1 MLAFVLGLAVAAQGA
16 PPPEALSPP
25 PPERSERADEAYA
38 ARVSAMLA
46 ETEWPW
52 PQIDAARPTTSAEA
66 LALAAFVREADDRG
80 LRLLATLA
88 ASCDGDGPLAHSLW
102 TRATGVLP
110 EAATV
115 ACLLAPARAPEAW
128 WPALAH
134 LAARTSAPLPVRAAA
149 IARLLESGCDAAW
162 PWARAVLL
170 TGTARDLEAEP
181 FADWQRGGRYELPKR
196 ILVAALDA
204 RAQARGEE
212 ACGFEPNA
220 AWAEQE
226 RAVARIAAR
235 FARAAAVP
243 SAPLP
248 ESWRAALALAAAGE
262 DRAARRALAL
272 LGTARPALLRGALA
286 SGDPDLAL
294 AARRALDEAPR

>member
-1 MLAFVLGLAVAAQGA
+1 VLAFVLGLAVAVQGA
-16 PPPEALSPP
+16 PPPETLLPP
-25 PPERSERADEAYA
+25 PPVRSAGADKAYA
-38 ARVSAMLA
+38 ARVGAMLPA
-46 ETEWPW
+46 DAWPW
-52 PQIDAARPTTSAEA
+52 PQLEAARPTTPAQA
-66 LALAAFVREADDRG
+66 LALAELVRDADDRG

-88 ASCDGDGPLAHSLW
+88 AGCDGGGPLAHALW
-102 TRATGVLP
+102 TRTTGVLP
-110 EAATV
+110 EAAAL
-115 ACLLAPARAPEAW
+115 ACLLAPARAPEEW

-134 LAARTSAPLPVRAAA
+134 LAARTTVPLPVRAAA

-204 RAQARGEE
+204 RAQAHGEE
-212 ACGFEPNA
+212 ACGFDPNA

-235 FARAAAVP
+235 FAQVAAVP

-272 LGTARPALLRGALA
+272 LGAARPALLRGALA